1 MPGVVAITM
10 AGFGSRFAKAG
21 YTQPKYRI
29 EALGI
34 PLFDWSMMALQGFRE
49 AGWRFSF
56 AVRAA
61 DGSAGFIR
69 QRCEH
74 LGIEIDHVLEL
85 DAPTDGQATTALL
98 LAQASAPGLPFAVFN
113 IDTFVRPDAMAP
125 STIPDGCDGW
135 VPCFP
140 GPGEGWSFA
149 RLDDD
154 GRVVEL
160 REKVRISSHATVG
173 LYWFSSASLYAEA
186 YAAYYGAGGRE
197 EKNERYIAPLY
208 NQLIAEGR
216 TVRIAQLN
224 LDDVGMLGTPAQV
237 EDFMRSP
244 PPAAQRIAQA
254 LAGGGG

>member
-1 MPGVVAITM
+1 MSGIMAVTM

-34 PLFDWSMMALQGFRE
+34 PLFDWSMMALQGFKE

-56 AVRAA
+56 AVRSA
-61 DGSAGFIR
+61 DGSTDFIR
-69 QRCEH
+69 QRCGQLDLQVEH
-74 LGIEIDHVLEL
+74 ILEL

-98 LAQASAPGLPFAVFN
+98 LAQAGAPDLPFAIFN
-113 IDTFVRPDAMAP
+113 IDTFVRPAAMLP
-125 STIPDGCDGW
+125 SLIPHECDGW

-149 RLDDD
+149 RLDDN
-154 GRVVEL
+154 GRVLEL
-160 REKVRISSHATVG
+160 REKARISPHATVG
-173 LYWFSSASLYAEA
+173 LYWFRSVSLYAEA
-186 YAAYYGAGGRE
+186 YATYYGTGGRE
-197 EKNERYIAPLY
+197 EKGERYVAPLY
-208 NQLIAEGR
+208 NQLIAQGGD
-216 TVRIAQLN
+216 VRIAQLD

-244 PPAAQRIAQA
+244 PPAARRIAQT
-254 LAGGGG
+254 LSMGGN

>member
-1 MPGVVAITM
+1 M
-10 AGFGSRFAKAG
+10 AGFGSRFAAAG

-34 PLFDWSMMALQGFRE
+34 PLFDWSMMALQGFKE

-61 DGSAGFIR
+61 DGSTEFIR
-69 QRCEH
+69 QRCGH
-74 LGIEIDHVLEL
+74 LGLPIEQILEL

-98 LAQASAPGLPFAVFN
+98 LAQAGAQDLPFAVFN
-113 IDTFVRPDAMAP
+113 IDTFVRPGAMLP
-125 STIPDGCDGW
+125 SLVPPGCDGW

-149 RLDDD
+149 RLDGN

-160 REKVRISSHATVG
+160 REKARISPHATVG
-173 LYWFSSASLYAEA
+173 LYWFRSAALYAQA
-186 YAAYYGAGGRE
+186 YATYFGTGGRE
-197 EKNERYIAPLY
+197 EKGERYVAPLY
-208 NQLIAEGR
+208 NQLIADGGD
-216 TVRIAQLN
+216 VRIAQLG

-244 PPAAQRIAQA
+244 PPAAQGIART
-254 LAGGGG
+254 LSMGDG